1 MENITE
7 ILDNVKFV
15 NDNMALLL
23 PLVLIILDILTGVVN
38 AVIKGEMDSSVMR
51 QGLGHK
57 FSEVIY
63 LILGI
68 LIDIFLKWHYV
79 YLIAIIYIS
88 FMEIVSILENCSKL
102 GVPMPEFLKNI
113 LKIKE

>member
-23 PLVLIILDILTGVVN
+23 PLALIILDILTGVVN
-38 AVIKGEMDSSVMR
+38 AILKGEMDSSVMR

-68 LIDIFLKWHYV
+68 LIDIFLRWHGV
-79 YLIAIIYIS
+79 YLLMIIYIS
-88 FMEIVSILENCSKL
+88 FMESVSILENCSKL

>member
-23 PLVLIILDILTGVVN
+23 PLALIILDILTGVVN
-38 AVIKGEMDSSVMR
+38 AILKGEMDSSVMR

-68 LIDIFLKWHYV
+68 LSWKIDI
-79 YLIAIIYIS
+79 LII
-88 FMEIVSILENCSKL
+88 F
-102 GVPMPEFLKNI
+102 
-113 LKIKE
+113 

>member
-7 ILDNVKFV
+7 ILDKVKFV
-15 NDNMALLL
+15 NDNMAILL
-23 PLVLIILDILTGVVN
+23 PIALIIIDIFTGVIN
-38 AVIKGEMDSSVMR
+38 GVIKGEMDSSIMR

-57 FSEVIY
+57 FSEIIY

-68 LIDIFLKWHYV
+68 LIDVFLKWHSV

>member
-1 MENITE
+1 MDINEVMEY
-7 ILDNVKFV
+7 VKFV
-15 NDNMALLL
+15 NDGWAITL
-23 PLVLIILDILTGVVN
+23 PLILIVLDIVTGVVN
-38 AVIKGEMDSSVMR
+38 AVIKGDIDSSVMR

-57 FSEVIY
+57 FSEIIY
-63 LILGI
+63 LALGI
-68 LIDIFLKWHYV
+68 LADIFFKWHGV
-79 YLIAIIYIS
+79 YLLMIIYIS

>member
-1 MENITE
+1 MDINEVMEY
-7 ILDNVKFV
+7 VKFV
-15 NDNMALLL
+15 NDGWAITL
-23 PLVLIILDILTGVVN
+23 PLILIVLDIVTGVVN
-38 AVIKGEMDSSVMR
+38 GIIKGEMDSSVMR

-57 FSEVIY
+57 FSEIIY
-63 LILGI
+63 LALGI
-68 LIDIFLKWHYV
+68 LADIFFKWHGV
-79 YLIAIIYIS
+79 YLLMIIYIS

>member
-7 ILDNVKFV
+7 ILDKVKFV
-15 NDNMALLL
+15 NDNMAILL
-23 PLVLIILDILTGVVN
+23 PLALIILDIFTGVIN
-38 AVIKGEMDSSVMR
+38 ATIKGEMDSSVMR

-57 FSEVIY
+57 FSEIIY

-68 LIDIFLKWHYV
+68 LIDVFLKWHSV

-88 FMEIVSILENCSKL
+88 FMEIVSILENCNKL
-102 GVPMPEFLKNI
+102 GVPMPDILKNI